1 MTGNYKDK
9 DGKSFTVRL
18 ETNKKTKRSYYE
30 IAEERSIGYNRT
42 FHEITEAELKAKIK
56 SGELT
61 LQGDSK

>member
-9 DGKSFTVRL
+9 EGKSFTVRL
-18 ETNKKTKRSYYE
+18 ETNKKTNRTSYE

-42 FHEITEAELKAKIK
+42 YHEITEAQLKAKIK

-61 LQGDSK
+61 FQGDNK